1 MVLEED
7 LILVHPPHKII
18 KYKVTERCLS
28 CTSIKTAEFTV
39 TYDLEDRKIIDQV
52 GSGLASEYG
61 YMTVEFEIQLL
72 EYGDWLS
79 YIYFYIHL
87 ETKNEVFT
95 MDRIELTPTTTKSM
109 KTLTLSE
116 EGYMIYP
123 SVYVSTFGTV
133 ES

>member
-1 MVLEED
+1 M
-7 LILVHPPHKII
+7 ILVHPPHKII

-28 CTSIKTAEFTV
+28 CTSIKTGEFTV

-87 ETKNEVFT
+87 EAKMEYLQW
-95 MDRIELTPTTTKSM
+95 IE
-109 KTLTLSE
+109 
-116 EGYMIYP
+116 
-123 SVYVSTFGTV
+123 
-133 ES
+133 

>member
-1 MVLEED
+1 MGIGL
-7 LILVHPPHKII
+7 
-18 KYKVTERCLS
+18 
-28 CTSIKTAEFTV
+28 V
-39 TYDLEDRKIIDQV
+39 TYISIFILKQ
-52 GSGLASEYG
+52 
-61 YMTVEFEIQLL
+61 
-72 EYGDWLS
+72 
-79 YIYFYIHL
+79 
-87 ETKNEVFT
+87 KNEVFT

>member
-1 MVLEED
+1 M
-7 LILVHPPHKII
+7 
-18 KYKVTERCLS
+18 
-28 CTSIKTAEFTV
+28 

-87 ETKNEVFT
+87 EAKNGVFI
-95 MDRIELTPTTTKSM
+95 MDRIELTPTTTKSV

>member
-1 MVLEED
+1 MVQEED

-28 CTSIKTAEFTV
+28 CTSIKTGEFTV

-61 YMTVEFEIQLL
+61 YM
-72 EYGDWLS
+72 
-79 YIYFYIHL
+79 
-87 ETKNEVFT
+87 
-95 MDRIELTPTTTKSM
+95 
-109 KTLTLSE
+109 
-116 EGYMIYP
+116 IYP